1 MADINFSQLLANTAA
16 SLTCCA
22 ILFGFMAK
30 YAKSIGR
37 GEIDAKLAAFKKD
50 EFTPALERMDAH
62 VQEIARLS
70 GRLGGVE
77 IEVKSLREATGDLAE
92 TITQN
97 AIQGRSDL
105 TGLGTRIEN
114 SNKTQTELLVELIK
128 ANKK

>member
-50 EFTPALERMDAH
+50 EFTPALERMDMH
-62 VQEIARLS
+62 VQEMARISGRLS
-70 GRLGGVE
+70 GVE
-77 IEVKSLREATGDLAE
+77 TEVKSLREATGDLAD
-92 TITQN
+92 TINQN
-97 AIQGRSDL
+97 AAQGRADL
-105 TGLGTRIEN
+105 TGLGARIEAGN
-114 SNKTQTELLVELIK
+114 NRQTDLIVELIK